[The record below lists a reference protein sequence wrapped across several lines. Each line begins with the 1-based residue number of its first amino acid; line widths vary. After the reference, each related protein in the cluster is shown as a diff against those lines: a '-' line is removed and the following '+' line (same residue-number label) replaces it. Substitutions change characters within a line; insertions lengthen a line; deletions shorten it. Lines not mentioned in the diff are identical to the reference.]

1 MEIAAVVLL
10 AVATVATAW
19 SGYQAA
25 RWGGVQA
32 TKYAEASATR
42 AESLRASTKAGQL
55 SIVDVTLFMNYLDA
69 YARDDTRLTAFL
81 EARFRQEFKVA
92 FDAWRATDPQNNP
105 QARSSPFAMPEY
117 QLAEQVRSDALETQ
131 ATATFNE
138 GQDANQ
144 RADNYVLNTVFLASV
159 LFFAA
164 LAERFKWTGP
174 RVALLAMGLVI
185 LGYGLFNLLRYPVT

>member
-1 MEIAAVVLL
+1 MEIAAVFLL

-42 AESLRASTKAGQL
+42 SESIRASTKAGQL
-55 SIVDVTLFMNYLDA
+55 SLVDVTLFMNYLAA
-69 YARDDTRLTAFL
+69 YARDDTRLTVFL
-81 EARFRQEFKVA
+81 ETRFRQEFKVA
-92 FDAWRATDPQNNP
+92 FDAWMATDPQNNP
-105 QARSSPFAMPEY
+105 QAPSSPFAMSEY
-117 QLAEQVRSDALETQ
+117 QLAEQVRSDALATA
-131 ATATFNE
+131 ATATFTE

-144 RADNYVLNTVFLASV
+144 RSDNYVLNTVFLASV

-164 LAERFKWTGP
+164 LAERFKWMGP
-174 RVALLAMGLVI
+174 RVALLAMGLLI
-185 LGYGLFNLLRYPVT
+185 LGYGLLNLIRYPVT